1 MIRKRACLLL
11 FSVFFLF
18 SGYLEAGQ
26 ENIFRD
32 ITDSLTVTLPP
43 GARQDVPERL
53 DPVGKHGDSYT
64 YTLPGVKDGA
74 LILLSTFYAS
84 LDGEGAFG
92 ALLDELEAEEN
103 GLTTATIQGRYI
115 PVGLYT
121 TPGGKILVTALFAE
135 DGLLIAVLIPEQ
147 EFAGARRWIRDLIY
161 SVRFLETEE

>member
-1 MIRKRACLLL
+1 MIPKRAFLLL
-11 FSVFFLF
+11 FSVCFLF
-18 SGYLEAGQ
+18 SGNLEAGQ

-43 GARQDVPERL
+43 GAKQDYPERL

-64 YTLPGVKDGA
+64 YTLPGVKDA

-84 LDGEGAFG
+84 LDGEGAFWV
-92 ALLDELEAEEN
+92 LLDELEAEEN
-103 GLTTATIQGRYI
+103 GLTTAAIQGRSI
-115 PVGLYT
+115 PVGFYT

-135 DGLLIAVLIPEQ
+135 DGLLMAVLIPEQ

-161 SVRFLETEE
+161 SVRFIQKE